1 MKPPQSRVFAETYQ
15 RYLQEIAEIDF
26 LSRADV
32 LGVAAENGVL
42 LIPLYDKVYTF
53 TRQGITPPG
62 GERLTPAMQV
72 MICKYILSCPVEFP
86 ADMGE
91 LVTYR
96 EFKDSGPLTSYFTTN
111 TNKTLESAFAGNIQG
126 LRARAIAVGGKVVS
140 SEIYDLALQFHAFP
154 RIPVYLNFNDR
165 DDTFPATCSILYR
178 SSAALFLDMEC
189 LAMTGT
195 LLTGKLIGSGTS
207 QSLT

>member
-1 MKPPQSRVFAETYQ
+1 MKTPQSRVFAETFQ
-15 RYLQEIAEIDF
+15 GYLKEIQNIDF

-32 LGVAAENGVL
+32 LGVAAENGALV
-42 LIPLYDKVYTF
+42 IPLYDKVYTF
-53 TRQGITPPG
+53 SREGITPPG
-62 GERLTPAMQV
+62 GEPLTPAVQV
-72 MICKYILSCPVEFP
+72 MICKYILSCPAKQP
-86 ADMGE
+86 TDMGD

-111 TNKTLESAFAGNIQG
+111 TNKTLESAFAGNVPG
-126 LRARAIAVGGKVVS
+126 LRERALAVGGKVVS

-165 DDTFPATCSILYR
+165 DDTFPATCSVLYR
-178 SSAALFLDMEC
+178 SSAALYLDMEC

-195 LLTGKLIGSGTS
+195 LLTGKLIGAGSPVH
-207 QSLT
+207 